1 MLNMERMV
9 GTITPKNVFSLRGFW
24 VGSPGLGSWVESEA
38 APHDV
43 RVRPHTPE
51 VIRGVRSFDMAEAR
65 GAPGYPVKKK
75 AFKDND
81 MSIRSVSLGTCP

>member
-1 MLNMERMV
+1 MLNMDRMV

-24 VGSPGLGSWVESEA
+24 AGSGLGSWVESEA

-51 VIRGVRSFDMAEAR
+51 VIRGVRSFSMAEEG
-65 GAPGYPVKKK
+65 GAPGNPGKKK
-75 AFKDND
+75 PFKDNEKVD
-81 MSIRSVSLGTCP
+81 